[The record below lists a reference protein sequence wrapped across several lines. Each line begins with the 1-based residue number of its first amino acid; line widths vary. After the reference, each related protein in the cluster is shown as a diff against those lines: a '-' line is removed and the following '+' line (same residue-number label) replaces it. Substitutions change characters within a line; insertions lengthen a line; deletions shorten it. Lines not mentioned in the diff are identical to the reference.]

1 MKITAHKSSIA
12 MYAVCITFLIG
23 GVMVKPPSDQDIWNS
38 LMDDP
43 RTMTWEEQEMAKRIG
58 VIETLAVLE
67 ELNGLYED

>member
-1 MKITAHKSSIA
+1 MKNKAHKASIA
-12 MYAVCITFLIG
+12 MYAVGITFLIG
-23 GVMVKPPSDQDIWNS
+23 GVLVKPPSDQDVWNS